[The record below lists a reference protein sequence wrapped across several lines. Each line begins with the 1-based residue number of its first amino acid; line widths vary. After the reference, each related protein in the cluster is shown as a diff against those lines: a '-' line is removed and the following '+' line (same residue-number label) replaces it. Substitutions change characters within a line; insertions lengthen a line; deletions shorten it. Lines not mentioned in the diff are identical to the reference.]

1 MELMKKKYVT
11 LFKDLA
17 DKLSFDDYITVSNT
31 LLEILSTHNDIKD
44 ILQACT
50 TAQKVDHVSCDGDM
64 EELSEKELSYRRSV
78 RAKTLRRKFR
88 LVKG

>member
-50 TAQKVDHVSCDGDM
+50 TAQKVDDVTYDVDIN
-64 EELSEKELSYRRSV
+64 ELSEKELSYRRSV

>member
-17 DKLSFDDYITVSNT
+17 DKLSFDDYITVSNA
-31 LLEILSTHNDIKD
+31 LLELLSTHNDIKD

-50 TAQKVDHVSCDGDM
+50 TAQKVDNVTYDVDIG
-64 EELSEKELSYRRSV
+64 ELSEEELSYRRSV

>member
-11 LFKDLA
+11 LFQDLA
-17 DKLSFDDYITVSNT
+17 DKLSFDDYITVSNN
-31 LLEILSTHNDIKD
+31 LLELLSTHNDIKD

-50 TAQKVDHVSCDGDM
+50 TAQKVDNVTYDVDIGELSE
-64 EELSEKELSYRRSV
+64 EELSFRRSV
-78 RAKTLRRKFR
+78 RARTLRRKFR